1 VIIKMMRIVSRL
13 AILSLI
19 FQWAASSVAARG
31 VTIDLQHT
39 GLEAQAAPARIAVD
53 DEPAGAA
60 ARVLDEAG
68 GIPAFAVP
76 LAVRVDVQGSAGDP
90 ALTARLA
97 AFDRRHVPV
106 WLSLPAPAAQEDVE
120 AWRIALRGLLEKQGS
135 ALTIL
140 EVAVDRQPARL
151 ARFAVQVAA
160 TEVRASHDAVRLALG
175 GPAMSDRVRREEIY
189 SADLAPY
196 VDLLAIPEKD
206 EPAAGWLQQVDPLAG
221 IVLIAPAPDTA
232 SDDPA
237 RVVDGVLR
245 DLGTEVVMHAWRASD
260 VNGVALR
267 ALGSLTDLFTHE
279 ISILDDAAVGLGLQ
293 VESADVTLSMPHR
306 VLFDERTF
314 STYLVYWGSGSEL
327 ELSILLPV
335 EGVPG
340 VRDPLTGHRSG
351 ARGYTRD
358 KTTGR
363 VRATV
368 PQTGRPMIL
377 DFNEGAADAIAERT
391 GVSAARQLS
400 TGEIIA
406 RHQQQ
411 QRAQDALVKNYIAHA
426 RMQQHFRPTVTDPGY
441 DVLTENRYFVAGD
454 EVEWEELSFSVN
466 GSKWGADR
474 PAFPLLQP
482 EKVLSLPLQLRFD
495 EGYRYRLVGN
505 EVVDDLDCFVVRF
518 EPVRQNEALYRG
530 TVWIDQKTFGRVRVQ
545 ATQSGLS
552 APVVSNDETQH
563 YRRTVVGNRPVF
575 LFSGLT
581 ARQILLIAGRNLLL
595 EKDVTFSEFR
605 VNDAEFERERGSARE
620 SDRVMY
626 RETDRGLRYY
636 VKERGTRVVSDRAT
650 SHAKAMAMG
659 VTLDPSYAFPLPIF
673 GINYLDFN
681 FGSPNQQLAIL
692 FAGVLAAGNI
702 QRAKIGNTHLD
713 ASLDFFAIA
722 APSSDRLYEADGEA
736 ASERVLT
743 WPLSTGFNLGW
754 QATPFQKAT
763 LQYQSRFDGYVKD
776 RTTAEAFDVPSSTVT
791 QGIGGAWEYRRG
803 GYSLL
808 LDGTWFGRATWGP
821 WGLRQPGALAALT
834 TSPRTYA
841 KYSAGLSR
849 DLYLNTF
856 QKIHLNGAWFGGRD
870 LDRFAKYQ
878 FGLFDNTRIHGVPA
892 SGVRYGELAMARG
905 SYSIN
910 IFEQYRFDFFLDQA
924 WGRDEPGRGEWQPL
938 SGFGV
943 AVNLRAPFNTIFRA
957 DLGKSLLP
965 ARYGSLGSTTLQIM
979 FLKPLR

>member
-1 VIIKMMRIVSRL
+1 VILKVIRVGTSL
-13 AILSLI
+13 AIFSLVCSG
-19 FQWAASSVAARG
+19 ASSAFG
-31 VTIDLQHT
+31 TP
-39 GLEAQAAPARIAVD
+39 APPPRIAVA

-60 ARVLDEAG
+60 ARVLDEAAAL
-68 GIPAFAVP
+68 PAFAVP
-76 LAVRVDVQGSAGDP
+76 LAVRVEFPGFAGDP
-90 ALTARLA
+90 ALAARLA
-97 AFDRRHVPV
+97 AFDKRHAPV
-106 WLSLPAPAAQEDVE
+106 WLSLPAPLAQQDVE
-120 AWRIALRGLLEKQGS
+120 PWRIALRGLLEKQGS

-140 EVAVDRQPARL
+140 EVTVDGQPARL
-151 ARFAVQVAA
+151 ARYAVEVAA
-160 TEVRASHDAVRLALG
+160 TEVRANHDAIRLALG
-175 GPAMSDRVRREEIY
+175 GPAMSDRGRREEIY
-189 SADLAPY
+189 TSDLAPY
-196 VDLLAIPEKD
+196 VDLLAVPEGR
-206 EPAAGWLQQVDPLAG
+206 EPVAGWLHHVDSLAG
-221 IVLIAPAPDTA
+221 LVLTAPA
-232 SDDPA
+232 SDAAAGDPGP
-237 RVVDGVLR
+237 VVDGVLH
-245 DLGTEVVMHAWRASD
+245 DLGTDVVLHAWRASD
-260 VNGVALR
+260 VNGVLLR
-267 ALGSLTDLFTHE
+267 ALRSLTDLLTHD
-279 ISILDDAAVGLGLQ
+279 ISILDDAGVGLQLQ
-293 VESADVTLSMPHR
+293 VGPLDVTQSLPHR
-306 VLFDERTF
+306 VLFDDKTF
-314 STYLVYWGSGSEL
+314 STFLVYWGSGDDL
-327 ELSILLPV
+327 EMTIVLPV

-340 VRDPLTGHRSG
+340 VRDPLTGGRNG

-358 KTTGR
+358 QTTGR
-363 VRATV
+363 VRATA
-368 PQTGRPMIL
+368 PLTGRPMVV
-377 DFNEGAADAIAERT
+377 DFNEGAADMIVERT
-391 GVSAARQLS
+391 GVSAERQLS
-400 TGEIIA
+400 VGEIIA

-411 QRAQDALVKNYIAHA
+411 QRAQDAVVKNYIAHA

-495 EGYRYRLVGN
+495 EGYRYRSVGT
-505 EVVDDLDCFVVRF
+505 EIVDGLDCFVVRF
-518 EPVRQNEALYRG
+518 EPIRQSEALYRG
-530 TVWIDQKTFGRVRVQ
+530 TVWIDTKTFGRVRVQ
-545 ATQSGLS
+545 ATQNGLS

-563 YRRTVVGNRPVF
+563 YRRAVVGNRPVF
-575 LFSGLT
+575 LFSGLS

-595 EKDVTFSEFR
+595 EKDVAFSEFR
-605 VNDAEFERERGSARE
+605 VNDAEFSRQRASARE

-636 VKERGTRVVSDRAT
+636 VKEGGVRVVSERAT
-650 SHAKAMAMG
+650 NHAKAMAMG
-659 VTLDPSYAFPLPIF
+659 VTLDPSFAFPLPIF
-673 GINYLDFN
+673 GINYLNFN

-722 APSSDRLYEADGEA
+722 APSSDRLYSADGEA

-763 LQYQSRFDGYVKD
+763 LQYQARFDGYVKD
-776 RTTAEAFDVPSSTVT
+776 RTTADSFDVPSSTVT
-791 QGIGGAWEYRRG
+791 QGIGGGWEYRRG

-808 LDGTWFGRATWGP
+808 LNGTWFGRAAWRP
-821 WGLRQPGALAALT
+821 WGFRQPGEPAASM

-841 KYSAGLSR
+841 KYQAGLSR
-849 DLYLNTF
+849 DFYLSPV
-856 QKIHLNGAWFGGRD
+856 QKVHLNGAWFGGRD

-878 FGLFDNTRIHGVPA
+878 FGLFDDTRIHGVPA

-910 IFEQYRFDFFLDQA
+910 IFEQYRFDVFLDQA
-924 WGRDEPGRGEWQPL
+924 WGRDEPGRGAWQPL

>member
-1 VIIKMMRIVSRL
+1 VINKATFVISGL
-13 AILSLI
+13 ATLSFVLNVGAPA
-19 FQWAASSVAARG
+19 FG
-31 VTIDLQHT
+31 
-39 GLEAQAAPARIAVD
+39 AQSPAARIAVD

-60 ARVLDEAG
+60 SRVLEEAAAL
-68 GIPAFAVP
+68 PAFTVP
-76 LAVRVDVQGSAGDP
+76 LAVRVVFQGVAGHP
-90 ALTARLA
+90 ALAARLA
-97 AFDRRHVPV
+97 AFEKRRAPV
-106 WLSLPAPAAQEDVE
+106 WLSLPAPAALEDVE
-120 AWRIALRGLLEKQGS
+120 PWRIALRDLLEKQGS

-151 ARFAVQVAA
+151 ARFTLEVAA
-160 TEVRASHDAVRLALG
+160 TEVRASRDAIRLALG
-175 GPAMSDRVRREEIY
+175 GPAMSDRARREEIY
-189 SADLAPY
+189 SGELAPY
-196 VDLLAIPEKD
+196 VDLLAIPEGR
-206 EPAAGWLQQVDPLAG
+206 EPVAGWLQQVDPLAG
-221 IVLIAPAPDTA
+221 VVYTAPAPDA
-232 SDDPA
+232 AAGDPA
-237 RVVDGVLR
+237 GVVDGALR
-245 DLGTEVVMHAWRASD
+245 DLGTEAVMHAWRASD

-267 ALGSLTDLFTHE
+267 ALASLTDLLTHE
-279 ISILDDAAVGLGLQ
+279 ISILDDAAVGLELRVG
-293 VESADVTLSMPHR
+293 SGDVTQSMPHR

-314 STYLVYWGSGSEL
+314 STFLVYWGSGPEL
-327 ELSILLPV
+327 EMSILLPV

-340 VRDPLTGHRSG
+340 VRDPLTGDRSG

-358 KTTGR
+358 QATGR
-363 VRATV
+363 VRATA
-368 PQTGRPMIL
+368 PLTGRPMIL
-377 DFNEGAADAIAERT
+377 DFNEGASDVVAERT
-391 GVSAARQLS
+391 GVSAERQLS
-400 TGEIIA
+400 IGEIIA

-411 QRAQDALVKNYIAHA
+411 QRAQDALVRNYTAHA

-495 EGYRYRLVGN
+495 EGYRYRLAGT
-505 EVVDDLDCFVVRF
+505 EIVDELDCFVVRF
-518 EPVRQNEALYRG
+518 EPMHAREAMYRG
-530 TVWIDQKTFGRVRVQ
+530 TLWIDKKTFGRVRVQ

-563 YRRTVVGNRPVF
+563 YRRAVVGNRPVF
-575 LFSGLT
+575 LFSGLS

-595 EKDVTFSEFR
+595 EKDVAFSEFR
-605 VNDAEFERERGSARE
+605 INDAEFERARASARE

-636 VKERGTRVVSDRAT
+636 VKEGGRRVVSDRAT
-650 SHAKAMAMG
+650 NHAKAMAMG
-659 VTLDPSYAFPLPIF
+659 VTFDPSYAFPLPIF
-673 GINYLDFN
+673 GINYLNFN
-681 FGSPNQQLAIL
+681 FGSANQQLAIL

-702 QRAKIGNTHLD
+702 QRSKIGNTRLD

-722 APSSDRLYEADGEA
+722 APSSDRIYAVDGEA

-743 WPLSTGFNLGW
+743 WPMSTGLNLGW

-763 LQYQSRFDGYVKD
+763 LQYQVRSDWYVND
-776 RTTAEAFDVPSSTVT
+776 RTTAEDFDVPSSTVT
-791 QGIGGAWEYRRG
+791 QGIGGAWEYRRA

-808 LDGTWFGRATWGP
+808 VNGTWFGRATWGP
-821 WGLRQPGALAALT
+821 WGFRQPGEAAAAT

-841 KYSAGLSR
+841 KYQAGLSR
-849 DLYLNTF
+849 DFYLNPF
-856 QKIHLNGAWFGGRD
+856 HKIHLNGAWFGGRD

-878 FGLFDNTRIHGVPA
+878 FGLFDDTRIHGVPA

-910 IFEQYRFDFFLDQA
+910 IFEQYRFDVFLDQA
-924 WGRDEPGRGEWQPL
+924 WGRDEPGRGGWQPL

-943 AVNLRAPFNTIFRA
+943 AVNVRAPFNTIFRA

-965 ARYGSLGSTTLQIM
+965 ARYGSLGSTTLQIL

>member
-1 VIIKMMRIVSRL
+1 M
-13 AILSLI
+13 
-19 FQWAASSVAARG
+19 
-31 VTIDLQHT
+31 
-39 GLEAQAAPARIAVD
+39 LE
-53 DEPAGAA
+53 EAGAF
-60 ARVLDEAG
+60 
-68 GIPAFAVP
+68 PAFTVP
-76 LAVRVDVQGSAGDP
+76 LAVRFDFPGFAGDP
-90 ALTARLA
+90 ALAARLA
-97 AFDRRHVPV
+97 AFDKRHAPV
-106 WLSLPAPAAQEDVE
+106 WLSLPAPVAQEDVE
-120 AWRIALRGLLEKQGS
+120 PWRIALRGLLENQGS

-151 ARFAVQVAA
+151 ARFAIQVAA
-160 TEVRASHDAVRLALG
+160 TEVRSSHDAIRLALG
-175 GPAMSDRVRREEIY
+175 GPAMSDRGRREEIY
-189 SADLAPY
+189 TSDLAPY
-196 VDLLAIPEKD
+196 VDLLALPEGRD
-206 EPAAGWLQQVDPLAG
+206 PVTGWLNQIDPLAG
-221 IVLIAPAPDTA
+221 IVLTAPALDA
-232 SDDPA
+232 AAGDPA
-237 RVVDGVLR
+237 RVVAGVLH
-245 DLGTEVVMHAWRASD
+245 DLGTEVVTHAWRASD

-267 ALGSLTDLFTHE
+267 ALGSLADLLTHE
-279 ISILDDAAVGLGLQ
+279 ISILDAAAVGLALQ
-293 VESADVTLSMPHR
+293 VGTRDVTQSLPHR

-314 STYLVYWGSGSEL
+314 STFLVYWGSGED
-327 ELSILLPV
+327 EFEISIVLPI

-340 VRDPLTGHRSG
+340 VRDPLTGGRSS

-358 KTTGR
+358 QTTGR
-363 VRATV
+363 VRATA
-368 PQTGRPMIL
+368 PLTGRPMVV
-377 DFNEGAADAIAERT
+377 DFNEGAADMIVERT

-400 TGEIIA
+400 VGEIIA

-411 QRAQDALVKNYIAHA
+411 QRAQDAVVRNYIAHA

-441 DVLTENRYFVAGD
+441 DVLTENRYFVAGA

-495 EGYRYRLVGN
+495 EGYRYRLVGTEIVD
-505 EVVDDLDCFVVRF
+505 EVDCFVVRF

-530 TVWIDQKTFGRVRVQ
+530 TVWIDKKTFGRVRVQ
-545 ATQSGLS
+545 ATQNGLS
-552 APVVSNDETQH
+552 APVVSNDEIQH
-563 YRRTVVGNRPVF
+563 YRRAVVGNRPVF
-575 LFSGLT
+575 LFSGLS

-595 EKDVTFSEFR
+595 EKDVVFSEFR
-605 VNDAEFERERGSARE
+605 VNDPEFERERGSARE

-636 VKERGTRVVSDRAT
+636 VKEGGTRVVSDRAT
-650 SHAKAMAMG
+650 NHAKAMAMG

-673 GINYLDFN
+673 GINYLNFN

-702 QRAKIGNTHLD
+702 QRAKIGNTRLD

-722 APSSDRLYEADGEA
+722 APSSDRIYAADSEA
-736 ASERVLT
+736 AGERVLT

-763 LQYQSRFDGYVKD
+763 LQYQARFDGYVKD
-776 RTTAEAFDVPSSTVT
+776 RTTSEVFDVPSSTVT

-808 LDGTWFGRATWGP
+808 LNGTWFGRATWRP
-821 WGLRQPGALAALT
+821 WGFRQPGEPAAST

-841 KYSAGLSR
+841 KYQAGLSR
-849 DLYLNTF
+849 DFYVNMF

-878 FGLFDNTRIHGVPA
+878 FGLFDDTRVHGVPA
-892 SGVRYGELAMARG
+892 SGVRFGELAMARG

-910 IFEQYRFDFFLDQA
+910 IFEQYRFDVFLDQA
-924 WGRDEPGRGEWQPL
+924 WGRDEPGRGGWQPL

>member
-1 VIIKMMRIVSRL
+1 VINKVLIISGL
-13 AILSLI
+13 ATLSLVLNVE
-19 FQWAASSVAARG
+19 ASA
-31 VTIDLQHT
+31 
-39 GLEAQAAPARIAVD
+39 LESQAPAARIAVE

-68 GIPAFAVP
+68 ALPAFTVP
-76 LAVRVDVQGSAGDP
+76 LAVRVAFQGPPGDP
-90 ALTARLA
+90 ALSERLA
-97 AFDRRHVPV
+97 AFDKRHAPV
-106 WLSLPAPAAQEDVE
+106 WLSLPAPVAQEDVE
-120 AWRIALRGLLEKQGS
+120 PWRIALRGLLEKHGS

-140 EVAVDRQPARL
+140 EVTVDRQPARL
-151 ARFAVQVAA
+151 ARFTLEVAA
-160 TEVRASHDAVRLALG
+160 TEVRASHDAIRLALG
-175 GPAMSDRVRREEIY
+175 GPAMTDRARREEIY
-189 SADLAPY
+189 SSDLTPY
-196 VDLLAIPEKD
+196 VDLLAIPEGR
-206 EPAAGWLQQVDPLAG
+206 ESVAGWLQQVDPLAG
-221 IVLIAPAPDTA
+221 IVFTPADA
-232 SDDPA
+232 AAGDPA
-237 RVVDGVLR
+237 RVVDGALR
-245 DLGTEVVMHAWRASD
+245 DLGTEVVMHAWRVPD
-260 VNGVALR
+260 VNGVALG
-267 ALGSLTDLFTHE
+267 ALASLTELLTHE
-279 ISILDDAAVGLGLQ
+279 ISILDDAAVGLELRVG
-293 VESADVTLSMPHR
+293 SGDVTQSMPHR

-314 STYLVYWGSGSEL
+314 STFLVYWGSGPEL
-327 ELSILLPV
+327 AISILLPV

-340 VRDPLTGHRSG
+340 VRDPLAGGRSG

-358 KTTGR
+358 QTTGR

-368 PQTGRPMIL
+368 SLTGRTTVV
-377 DFNEGAADAIAERT
+377 DFNEGAADVIAERT
-391 GVSAARQLS
+391 GVSAERQLS
-400 TGEIIA
+400 VGEIIA

-411 QRAQDALVKNYIAHA
+411 QRAQDVLVRNYIAHA

-441 DVLTENRYFVAGD
+441 DVLTENRYFVAGTD
-454 EVEWEELSFSVN
+454 VEWEELSFSVN

-495 EGYRYRLVGN
+495 EGYRYRLVGT
-505 EVVDDLDCFVVRF
+505 EIVDELECFVVRF

-530 TVWIDQKTFGRVRVQ
+530 TLWIDKKTFGRVRVQ

-552 APVVSNDETQH
+552 APVVSNEETQH
-563 YRRTVVGNRPVF
+563 YRRAVVGNRPIF
-575 LFSGLT
+575 LFSGLS

-595 EKDVTFSEFR
+595 EKDVAFTEFR
-605 VNDAEFERERGSARE
+605 VNDPQFERERASARE

-636 VKERGTRVVSDRAT
+636 VKEGGTRVVSDRAT
-650 SHAKAMAMG
+650 NHAKAMAMG
-659 VTLDPSYAFPLPIF
+659 VTLDPSFAFPLPIF
-673 GINYLDFN
+673 GINYLDFD

-702 QRAKIGNTHLD
+702 QRSKIGNSRLD
-713 ASLDFFAIA
+713 ASVDFFAIA
-722 APSSDRLYEADGEA
+722 APSSDRLYAADGET

-743 WPLSTGFNLGW
+743 WPMSTGFNLGW
-754 QATPFQKAT
+754 QATTFQKAT
-763 LQYQSRFDGYVKD
+763 LQYQGRFDWYVKD
-776 RTTAEAFDVPSSTVT
+776 RTTAENFDVPSSTLT
-791 QGIGGAWEYRRG
+791 QGIGGAWEYRRA

-808 LDGTWFGRATWGP
+808 LNGTWFGRATWGA
-821 WGLRQPGALAALT
+821 WGFRPPGALAAAT

-841 KYSAGLSR
+841 KYQAGLSR
-849 DLYLNTF
+849 DFYLNPF
-856 QKIHLNGAWFGGRD
+856 HKIHLNGAWFGGRD

-878 FGLFDNTRIHGVPA
+878 FGLFDDTRIHGVPA

-924 WGRDEPGRGEWQPL
+924 WGRDDPGRGGWQPL